1 MREALLTAD
10 TVLNTLQNTSEGL
23 VGYPNVTK
31 RRVLQELPF
40 TATENII
47 MGMVKA
53 WGNCQACHEKIRAL
67 SQQAAAV
74 GKQEGGESH
83 LTEHT
88 QPDAYFSPVHSHWT
102 VYWILLFHWPCILAG
117 TGILRR
123 GGVSP
128 VKTTGK
134 CDAGEGR
141 IMSVELQEN

>member
-1 MREALLTAD
+1 MRKALLTAD
-10 TVLNTLQNTSEGL
+10 TVLNMLQNTSEGL

-53 WGNCQACHEKIRAL
+53 WGNCQACQKIRVL

-74 GKQEGGESH
+74 VKQEGGESH

-102 VYWILLFHWPCILAG
+102 VYWILLLSLAMHPGRYRDSWKRRCVPC
-117 TGILRR
+117 
-123 GGVSP
+123 
-128 VKTTGK
+128 
-134 CDAGEGR
+134 
-141 IMSVELQEN
+141 ENHRKV